1 LTRIIYSGDVHGS
14 EEVWLKFLASHRE
27 FKADVIMM
35 NGDLTGKKIVPICK
49 MEDGTWKTPFVFGRD
64 WTLRT
69 DDEISEFERRVRFG
83 GMYPYRAAYKEVMEL
98 AKDRKRWE
106 ALFDD
111 LMKGGVERWMK
122 LVEEKVDPKVRVIVN
137 PGNDD
142 TFSVDEAI
150 KQCER
155 IIYPLDKVV
164 YLDDHHPMVSCEWTN
179 STPWNSPREE
189 PDGKLEKRLER
200 VFSMV
205 NEYENLVCNLHCPPN
220 DSMIDMAP
228 KLDDKRKPIM
238 VGGNPIMIP
247 VGSTAVRKIIE
258 KYQPML
264 GLHAHI
270 HESAGEIMIG
280 RTLCLNPGSEYDT
293 GVFRAYILDLSP
305 SGIENHWRVYG

>member
-1 LTRIIYSGDVHGS
+1 MTRIVYSGDVHGS
-14 EEVWLKFLASHRE
+14 EEVWLKFLASHKE
-27 FKADVIMM
+27 FKADIIMM
-35 NGDLTGKKIVPICK
+35 NGDLTGKKIVPICE
-49 MEDGTWKTPFVFGRD
+49 MRDGTCRTPFVFGRE

-69 DDEISEFERRVRFG
+69 EDEIREFERKVRFG
-83 GMYPYRAAYKEVMEL
+83 GMYPYRATYDEVMEL

-111 LMKGGVERWMK
+111 LMREGVERWVR

-142 TFSVDEAI
+142 SFEVDEAI

-155 IIYPLDKVV
+155 VIYPLDKVV
-164 YLDDHHPMVSCEWTN
+164 YLDDHHPMISCEWSN

-189 PDGKLEKRLER
+189 PDSKLEKRLEK
-200 VFSMV
+200 VFNMV
-205 NEYENLVCNLHCPPN
+205 DDYENLVCNLHCPPY

-228 KLDDKRKPIM
+228 KLDEKRKPIM
-238 VGGNPIMIP
+238 VGGYPIMLP
-247 VGSTAVRKIIE
+247 VGSVAVRKMIE
-258 KYQPML
+258 RYQPLL

-280 RTLCLNPGSEYDT
+280 RTLCLNPGSEYDM

-305 SGIENHWRVYG
+305 SGIEKHWRVYG

>member
-1 LTRIIYSGDVHGS
+1 MTRIVYSGDVHGS
-14 EEVWLKFLASHRE
+14 EEVWLKFLASYRE

-83 GMYPYRAAYKEVMEL
+83 GMYPYRAAYEEVMEL

-111 LMKGGVERWMK
+111 LMKDGVERWMK

-142 TFSVDEAI
+142 TFMVDEAI

-155 IIYPLDKVV
+155 VIYPLDKVV
-164 YLDDHHPMVSCEWTN
+164 YLDDHHPMISCEWTN

-189 PDGKLEKRLER
+189 SDGKLEKRLER

-205 NEYENLVCNLHCPPN
+205 NEYESLVCNLHCPPN

>member
-1 LTRIIYSGDVHGS
+1 MGD
-14 EEVWLKFLASHRE
+14 E
-27 FKADVIMM
+27 
-35 NGDLTGKKIVPICK
+35 
-49 MEDGTWKTPFVFGRD
+49 TWKTPFVFGKE

-69 DDEISEFERRVRFG
+69 DDEISEFERKVRFG
-83 GMYPYRAAYKEVMEL
+83 GMYPYRAAYEEVMEL

-106 ALFDD
+106 ALFGD
-111 LMKGGVERWMK
+111 LMKEGVERWMK
-122 LVEEKVDPKVRVIVN
+122 LLEEKVDPNVRVIVN

-142 TFSVDEAI
+142 TFMVDEAI

-155 IIYPLDKVV
+155 AIYPLDKVV
-164 YLDDHHPMVSCEWTN
+164 QLDDHHLLISCEWTN
-179 STPWNSPREE
+179 PTPWNSPREE
-189 PDGKLEKRLER
+189 SEGKLEKRLER
-200 VFSMV
+200 VFNMV
-205 NEYENLVCNLHCPPN
+205 NDYENLVCNLHCPPR

-247 VGSTAVRKIIE
+247 VGSMAVRKIIE
-258 KYQPML
+258 KYQPLL

-270 HESAGEIMIG
+270 HESAGEAMIG

-305 SGIENHWRVYG
+305 SKIEKHWRVYG

>member
-1 LTRIIYSGDVHGS
+1 LTRIVYSGDVHGS
-14 EEVWLKFLASHRE
+14 EEVWLKFLASYRE

-49 MEDGTWKTPFVFGRD
+49 MGDETWKTPFVFGKE

-69 DDEISEFERRVRFG
+69 DDEISEFERKVRFG
-83 GMYPYRAAYKEVMEL
+83 GMYPYRAAYEEVMEL

-106 ALFDD
+106 ALFGD
-111 LMKGGVERWMK
+111 LMKEGVERWMK
-122 LVEEKVDPKVRVIVN
+122 LLEEKVDPNVRVIVN

-142 TFSVDEAI
+142 TFMVDEAI

-155 IIYPLDKVV
+155 AVYPLDKVV
-164 YLDDHHPMVSCEWTN
+164 QLDDHHLLISCEWTN
-179 STPWNSPREE
+179 PTPWNSPREE
-189 PDGKLEKRLER
+189 PEGKLEKRLER
-200 VFSMV
+200 VFNMV
-205 NEYENLVCNLHCPPN
+205 NDYENLVCNLHCPPR

-247 VGSTAVRKIIE
+247 VGSMAVRKMIE
-258 KYQPML
+258 KYQPLL

-270 HESAGEIMIG
+270 HESAGEAMIG